1 MQKPL
6 EYGQHHSGNEVNQM
20 ILEDYIKSLQE
31 QDKITTI
38 KREISKHLEIAG
50 VLKTLEPTPVL
61 FERVKESEFRVAGNL
76 FCNKKQ
82 IAAYFGIQ
90 TQEIIPTLTRAI
102 ENRKPPEQTDKGAC
116 QEVVEEAVDLDKLPI
131 LFHNEID
138 GGPYIS
144 SGVVVSAD
152 PEYGQ
157 NLDFHRAMQIGKDK
171 MVTRVVRGRDFY
183 NFLKRNG
190 EVDVAFCIGNTPEVL
205 IAAATS
211 VDTGI
216 DELEIANA
224 LRSIKVTKAKTVDL
238 MIPADTEFVLEGRVF
253 LEETHSEGPFIDLTE
268 TVDVIRQEPIFEVKK
283 ITHRKTAIWQGLL
296 PGRSEH
302 KILMGMPRE
311 PTIFK
316 KVKDRGIDVLDVYI
330 TPGGASWLHVAVK
343 IRKKNEDDGIQTLEA
358 AFAGHKSAKHI
369 WVYDDDIDIYS
380 DEEREWAMA
389 TRFQADDDLLIKD
402 RETGSS
408 LDPSAETGTNLT
420 TKCGFDCTKKLET
433 KGKSFKK
440 AKFPEVD
447 LKKFMGE

>member
-1 MQKPL
+1 
-6 EYGQHHSGNEVNQM
+6 M
-20 ILEDYIKSLQE
+20 ILEEYIMKLK
-31 QDKITTI
+31 QDGKITTI
-38 KREISKHLEIAG
+38 SKSISKNLEIAG
-50 VLKTLEPTPVL
+50 VLKALEPEPVL
-61 FERVKESEFRVAGNL
+61 FENVRESRFRVAGNL
-76 FCNKKQ
+76 FCNKMQ
-82 IAAYFGIQ
+82 VADYFGI
-90 TQEIIPTLTRAI
+90 TSEEIIPTLANAI
-102 ENRKPPEQTDKGAC
+102 ENQSKPEQTSKAPC
-116 QEVVEEAVDLDKLPI
+116 QEEVEDKVDLDMLPI

-144 SGVVVSAD
+144 SGVVVGSD

-157 NLDFHRAMQIGKDK
+157 NLDFHRAMQIGKDQ
-171 MVTRVVRGRDFY
+171 MVVRVVSGRDFHR
-183 NFLKRNG
+183 FLERNG

-211 VDTGI
+211 VETGV

-224 LRSIKVTKAKTVDL
+224 LRPIRVTKAKTVDL
-238 MIPADTEFVLEGRVF
+238 MIPADCEFVLEGRVA
-253 LEETHSEGPFIDLTE
+253 LQERHPEGPFIDLTE
-268 TVDVIRQEPIFEVKK
+268 TVDVVRQEPIFEVKK
-283 ITHRKTAIWQGLL
+283 ITHRRSAIWQGLL

-311 PTIFK
+311 PTVFK
-316 KVKDRGIDVLDVYI
+316 KIKERGINVLDVYI

-343 IRKKNEDDGIQTLEA
+343 IQKKNEDDGIQALEA

-402 RETGSS
+402 REPGSS
-408 LDPSAETGTNLT
+408 LDPSAEPGTKMT
-420 TKCGFDCTKKLET
+420 TKCGFDCTKVLDA
-433 KGKSFKK
+433 KGKSFSK

-447 LKKFMGE
+447 LKKYLGE